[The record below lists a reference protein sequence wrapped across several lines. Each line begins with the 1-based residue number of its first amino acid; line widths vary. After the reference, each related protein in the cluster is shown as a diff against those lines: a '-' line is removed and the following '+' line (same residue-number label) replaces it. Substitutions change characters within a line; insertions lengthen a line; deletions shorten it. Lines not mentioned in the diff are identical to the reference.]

1 MRLVPNVRF
10 GTEGYPEKVARR
22 LRATN
27 IASWIGAA
35 TLGLFAVLR
44 FVQGFAHWKYAAL
57 VGAAFALAPLLHRFG
72 PLAAPLAL
80 TAVVYAW
87 VFWLSINGGVA
98 NGTTFIY
105 FMAGAL
111 GILLI
116 GAERVSLCVLVGAV
130 AVGLLIFLHIGVS
143 PLDTFEY
150 PTAPL
155 TFVINVL
162 NSSTILFVIV
172 FYAVRQFT
180 RAEERAEREHERS
193 EALLTNILPPSVA
206 NRLKES
212 PDVAIADAYPEASVL
227 FADMAGF
234 TARASKMTA
243 PELVQFL
250 NGVYAQIDSLVER
263 HGLEK
268 IKTTGD
274 AYMVVS
280 GVPKPRPDHAAKIA
294 DLALDIRDATARLV
308 DARGDAAPMRI
319 GIASGPVVAG
329 VIGTRKF
336 FYDVWGDAV
345 NMAARMESTGEAGK
359 IQVAPETSKLLT
371 AAFVLEQR
379 GVIDVRGKG
388 PVETWF
394 LVGRKPAKLGEI
406 ASWSP
411 SSRHSVPTP
420 SPKAAF

>member
-1 MRLVPNVRF
+1 MRLMPNIRF
-10 GTEGYPEKVARR
+10 GTDRYPEKIARR

-27 IASWIGAA
+27 IAAWIGAA

-44 FVQGFAHWKYAAL
+44 FVQGMAHWKYAAL
-57 VGAAFALAPLLHRFG
+57 VGVAFGLAPLLHRFG
-72 PLAAPLAL
+72 ALAAPLAL
-80 TAVVYAW
+80 TAIVYAW

-116 GAERVSLCVLVGAV
+116 GAERVFLCILIGAV

-143 PLDTFEY
+143 PRDTIEY
-150 PTAPL
+150 PTTPL
-155 TFVINVL
+155 NFIINVL
-162 NSSTILFVIV
+162 NSSIILFVIV

-180 RAEERAEREHERS
+180 RAEERAEREHMRS
-193 EALLTNILPPSVA
+193 EALLTNILPPSIA
-206 NRLKES
+206 SRLKES
-212 PDVAIADAYPEASVL
+212 PDVGIADFYPEASIL

-234 TARASKMTA
+234 TARASKMTP
-243 PELVQFL
+243 PELIRFL
-250 NGVYAQIDSLVER
+250 NDVYVQIDNLVER
-263 HGLEK
+263 RGLEK

-280 GVPKPRPDHAAKIA
+280 GVPEPRADHAAEIA
-294 DLALDIRDATARLV
+294 DLALDIRDATAGLV
-308 DARGDAAPMRI
+308 DAKGDAATMRI

-329 VIGTRKF
+329 VIGKRKF

-345 NMAARMESTGEAGK
+345 NMASRMESAGEAGK
-359 IQVAPETSKLLT
+359 IQVASETWKLLGDG
-371 AAFVLEQR
+371 FVLEKR

-388 PVETWF
+388 PVQTWF
-394 LVGRKPAKLGEI
+394 LIGRKPVKLNEVT
-406 ASWSP
+406 S
-411 SSRHSVPTP
+411 
-420 SPKAAF
+420 

>member
-1 MRLVPNVRF
+1 MRFIPNIRY
-10 GTEGYPEKVARR
+10 GTERYPDKVARR
-22 LRATN
+22 LRAAN
-27 IASWIGAA
+27 IGAWIGAS
-35 TLGLFAVLR
+35 TLGLFAVIR
-44 FVQGFAHWKYAAL
+44 FVQGFAHWKLAAL
-57 VGAAFALAPLLHRFG
+57 VGVAFGSAPLLHRFG

-80 TAVVYAW
+80 TALVYSWA
-87 VFWLSINGGVA
+87 FWLSINGGVA

-116 GAERVSLCVLVGAV
+116 GADHVYLCALLGAV

-143 PLDTFEY
+143 PLDTIEY

-155 TFVINVL
+155 IFVINVV
-162 NSSTILFVIV
+162 NSSTILFLIV

-193 EALLTNILPPSVA
+193 EALLANILPPSIA

-212 PDVAIADAYPEASVL
+212 PHVAIADAYAEASVL

-234 TARASKMTA
+234 TARGSKMTA

-250 NGVYAQIDSLVER
+250 NDVYVRIDDLVER
-263 HGLEK
+263 RGLEK

-280 GVPKPRPDHAAKIA
+280 GVPEPRADHAAKIA
-294 DLALDIRDATARLV
+294 DLALDIRDATAGLV

-345 NMAARMESTGEAGK
+345 NMASRMESTGEGGK
-359 IQVAPETSKLLT
+359 IQVASETRKLL
-371 AAFVLEQR
+371 ADGFVLEKR

-388 PVETWF
+388 PTQTWF
-394 LVGRKPAKLGEI
+394 LIGRKPAKLYEVT
-406 ASWSP
+406 S
-411 SSRHSVPTP
+411 
-420 SPKAAF
+420 

>member
-1 MRLVPNVRF
+1 MRFIPNIRY
-10 GTEGYPEKVARR
+10 GTERYPEKVARR

-27 IASWIGAA
+27 IGAWIGAA

-44 FVQGFAHWKYAAL
+44 FVQGFAHWKLAAL
-57 VGAAFALAPLLHRFG
+57 VGVAFGLAPLLHRFG

-80 TAVVYAW
+80 TALVYAW
-87 VFWLSINGGVA
+87 GFWLSINGGVA

-116 GAERVSLCVLVGAV
+116 GAEHVYLSVLLGAV

-143 PLDTFEY
+143 PLDTIEY
-150 PTAPL
+150 PTSPL
-155 TFVINVL
+155 TFVINVVTT
-162 NSSTILFVIV
+162 STILFLIV

-193 EALLTNILPPSVA
+193 EALLINILPPSIA
-206 NRLKES
+206 SRLKES
-212 PDVAIADAYPEASVL
+212 PGVAIADAYSDASIL

-234 TARASKMTA
+234 TSRASNMT
-243 PELVQFL
+243 PRDVVQFL
-250 NGVYAQIDSLVER
+250 NTVYTQFDNLVER

-280 GVPKPRPDHAAKIA
+280 GVPEPRPDHAARIA
-294 DLALDIRDATARLV
+294 DLALDIRDATVGLV
-308 DARGDAAPMRI
+308 DAKGDAALMRI

-345 NMAARMESTGEAGK
+345 NTASRMESTGEAGK
-359 IQVAPETSKLLT
+359 IQVARETRDLL
-371 AAFVLEQR
+371 ADGFVLEER

-388 PVETWF
+388 SMQTWF
-394 LVGRKPAKLGEI
+394 LIERKPAKLCEVV
-406 ASWSP
+406 S
-411 SSRHSVPTP
+411 
-420 SPKAAF
+420 